1 MERITCAD
9 LMGYLEKEPEKVMVL
24 DIETTGLHAPE
35 DEVLSLAIIDGT
47 GETLF
52 YDSFKPEHNT
62 AWPEAQAVNGI
73 SPDDVAD
80 GSIFTEETEYINL
93 LLAKAAVI
101 VGYNHEGFDLPFLA
115 QFGVC
120 PPEDVKLADV
130 MVDYAEIKGEWDKN
144 HQDWKWQKLV
154 DCAAHYGYHYHAHD
168 SLGDAGAT
176 LFCARKCAEEQ
187 LQKRA
192 AYRLLE
198 SGKTLFIQACDG
210 GYDYTIFD
218 VDDKAVDGGRLD
230 NEKYSLLDARNELLV
245 EMGPMESVLAY
256 TGEALDDFLARAAEN
271 EQEKGSMLSAE
282 TKKAIDRKIDEL
294 GEYGCRKFLELVDPV
309 ILWAKDYKRAV
320 RSELSAEKWP
330 ELTEYFLTWECVEE
344 SSSMQVLIVRPGE
357 YAERVKIDGSLK
369 SMQDIV
375 GGLIEVVYLWEE
387 RAVIVCNDEA
397 LLLNMKPNRFVA
409 EIQEP
414 IFGSFFVCGLGDGD
428 LVGLTDEQLERFE
441 KKFHYPQL
449 FTMAEN
455 CCIVTDCRPE
465 DLTQPK
471 EPLSP

>member
-35 DEVLSLAIIDGT
+35 DEVLSLTIIDGT

-120 PPEDVKLADV
+120 PPEDVKLVDV
-130 MVDYAEIKGEWDKN
+130 MIDYAEIKGEWDKN
-144 HQDWKWQKLV
+144 HQDWKWQKLTA
-154 DCAAHYGYHYHAHD
+154 CAAHYGYQYQAHD
-168 SLGDAGAT
+168 SLEDVKAT
-176 LFCARKCAEEQ
+176 LFCARKCAEDQ
-187 LQKRA
+187 LRQKA
-192 AYRLLE
+192 VYQIE
-198 SGKTLFIQACDG
+198 SGNILFIQACDG
-210 GYDYTIFD
+210 GYDYTIYD
-218 VDDKAVDGGRLD
+218 ADNKAIDGGRLD
-230 NEKYSLLDARNELLV
+230 NERLSLLDVRDELLM
-245 EMGPMESVLAY
+245 EFAPMESVY
-256 TGEALDDFLARAAEN
+256 TYTEEAANGFLDEVAEAEGARP
-271 EQEKGSMLSAE
+271 EQ
-282 TKKAIDRKIDEL
+282 KKE
-294 GEYGCRKFLELVDPV
+294 
-309 ILWAKDYKRAV
+309 
-320 RSELSAEKWP
+320 
-330 ELTEYFLTWECVEE
+330 
-344 SSSMQVLIVRPGE
+344 MQVLIVRPGE
-357 YAERVKIDGSLK
+357 YAKRATIDGTLE
-369 SMQDIV
+369 SMQHLV
-375 GGLIEVVYLWEE
+375 GGMIEVVYPWEE
-387 RAVIVCNDEA
+387 RAAIVCNDEA

>member
-52 YDSFKPEHNT
+52 YDRFKPEHNT

-120 PPEDVKLADV
+120 PPEDVKLVDV
-130 MVDYAEIKGEWDKN
+130 MIDYAEIKGEWDKN
-144 HQDWKWQKLV
+144 HQDWKWQKLTA
-154 DCAAHYGYHYHAHD
+154 CAAHYGYQYQAHD
-168 SLGDAGAT
+168 SLEDVKAT
-176 LFCARKCAEEQ
+176 LFCARKCAEDQ
-187 LQKRA
+187 LRQKA
-192 AYRLLE
+192 VYQTE
-198 SGKTLFIQACDG
+198 SGNILFIQACDG
-210 GYDYTIFD
+210 GYDYTIYD
-218 VDDKAVDGGRLD
+218 ADNKAIDGGRLD
-230 NEKYSLLDARNELLV
+230 NERLSLLDVRDELLM
-245 EMGPMESVLAY
+245 EFAPMESVY
-256 TGEALDDFLARAAEN
+256 TYTEEAANGFLDEVAEAEGARP
-271 EQEKGSMLSAE
+271 EQ
-282 TKKAIDRKIDEL
+282 KKE
-294 GEYGCRKFLELVDPV
+294 
-309 ILWAKDYKRAV
+309 
-320 RSELSAEKWP
+320 
-330 ELTEYFLTWECVEE
+330 
-344 SSSMQVLIVRPGE
+344 MQVLIVRPGE
-357 YAERVKIDGSLK
+357 YAKRATIDGTLE
-369 SMQDIV
+369 SMQHLV
-375 GGLIEVVYLWEE
+375 GGMIEVVYPWEE

>member
-1 MERITCAD
+1 MERITCAE
-9 LMGYLEKEPEKVMVL
+9 LMGYLEKEPEKVMAL
-24 DIETTGLHAPE
+24 DIETTGFYPPQ
-35 DEVLSLAIIDGT
+35 DEVLSLAIIDGN
-47 GETLF
+47 GKNLF
-52 YDSFKPEHNT
+52 YEKFKPEHNT

-73 SPDDVAD
+73 APDDVAD
-80 GSIFTEETEYINL
+80 SPFFCEKTEWVNL

-176 LFCARKCAEEQ
+176 LVCARKCAEEQ

-230 NEKYSLLDARNELLV
+230 NEKYSLLDARNELLA
-245 EMGPMESVLAY
+245 ELAPMESVFTY

-387 RAVIVCNDEA
+387 RAAIVCNDEA
-397 LLLNMKPNRFVA
+397 LLLGMQPNRFVP
-409 EIQEP
+409 EIHSP
-414 IFGSFFVCGLGDGD
+414 IFGPFFVCGLGDED
-428 LVGLTDEQLERFE
+428 LIGLTEEQLDRYG
-441 KKFHYPQL
+441 KMFHFPQL
-449 FTMAEN
+449 IEISEIG
-455 CCIVTDCRPE
+455 CLVTEYWPE
-465 DLTQPK
+465 ELALPQGPM
-471 EPLSP
+471 SP

>member
-35 DEVLSLAIIDGT
+35 DEVLFLAIIDGT

-120 PPEDVKLADV
+120 PPEDVKLVDV
-130 MVDYAEIKGEWDKN
+130 MIDYAEIKGEWDKN
-144 HQDWKWQKLV
+144 HQDWKWQKLTA
-154 DCAAHYGYHYHAHD
+154 CAAHYGYQYQAHD
-168 SLGDAGAT
+168 SLEDVKAT
-176 LFCARKCAEEQ
+176 LFCARKCAEDQ
-187 LQKRA
+187 LRQKA
-192 AYRLLE
+192 VYQTE
-198 SGKTLFIQACDG
+198 SGNILFIQACDG
-210 GYDYTIFD
+210 GYDYTIYD
-218 VDDKAVDGGRLD
+218 ADNKAIDGGRLD
-230 NEKYSLLDARNELLV
+230 NERLSLLDVRDELLM
-245 EMGPMESVLAY
+245 EFAPMESVY
-256 TGEALDDFLARAAEN
+256 TYTEEAANGFLDEVAEAEGARP
-271 EQEKGSMLSAE
+271 EQ
-282 TKKAIDRKIDEL
+282 KKE
-294 GEYGCRKFLELVDPV
+294 
-309 ILWAKDYKRAV
+309 
-320 RSELSAEKWP
+320 
-330 ELTEYFLTWECVEE
+330 
-344 SSSMQVLIVRPGE
+344 MQVLIVRPGE
-357 YAERVKIDGSLK
+357 YAKRATIDGTLE
-369 SMQDIV
+369 SMQHLV
-375 GGLIEVVYLWEE
+375 GGMIEVVYPWEE

>member
-120 PPEDVKLADV
+120 PPEDVKLVDV
-130 MVDYAEIKGEWDKN
+130 MIDYAEIKGEWDKN
-144 HQDWKWQKLV
+144 HQDWKWQKLTA
-154 DCAAHYGYHYHAHD
+154 CAAHYGYQYQAHD
-168 SLGDAGAT
+168 SLEDVKAT
-176 LFCARKCAEEQ
+176 LFCARKCAEDQ
-187 LQKRA
+187 LRQKA
-192 AYRLLE
+192 VYQTE
-198 SGKTLFIQACDG
+198 SGNILFIQACDG
-210 GYDYTIFD
+210 GYDYTIYD
-218 VDDKAVDGGRLD
+218 ADNKAIDGGRLD
-230 NEKYSLLDARNELLV
+230 NERLSLLDVRDELLM
-245 EMGPMESVLAY
+245 EFAPMESVY
-256 TGEALDDFLARAAEN
+256 TYTEEAANGFLDEVAEAEGARP
-271 EQEKGSMLSAE
+271 EQ
-282 TKKAIDRKIDEL
+282 KKE
-294 GEYGCRKFLELVDPV
+294 
-309 ILWAKDYKRAV
+309 
-320 RSELSAEKWP
+320 
-330 ELTEYFLTWECVEE
+330 
-344 SSSMQVLIVRPGE
+344 MQVLIVRPGE
-357 YAERVKIDGSLK
+357 YAKRATIDGTLE
-369 SMQDIV
+369 SMQHLV
-375 GGLIEVVYLWEE
+375 GGMIEVVYPWEE
-387 RAVIVCNDEA
+387 RAAIVCNDEA

>member
-1 MERITCAD
+1 MERITCAE

-24 DIETTGLHAPE
+24 DIETTGFHAPE
-35 DEVLSLAIIDGT
+35 DEVLSLAIIDGL

-80 GSIFTEETEYINL
+80 GSIFTEETEYLNL

-115 QFGVC
+115 QFAVC
-120 PPEDVKLADV
+120 PPEDVKLVDV
-130 MVDYAEIKGEWDKN
+130 MLDYAEIHGEWNKN
-144 HQDWKWQKLV
+144 RQDWKWQKLV
-154 DCAAHYGYHYHAHD
+154 DCTAHYGYHYHAHD
-168 SLGDAGAT
+168 SLRDAEAT

-256 TGEALDDFLARAAEN
+256 TGEALDDFLNKVAEAE
-271 EQEKGSMLSAE
+271 EQPPAE
-282 TKKAIDRKIDEL
+282 QKKE
-294 GEYGCRKFLELVDPV
+294 
-309 ILWAKDYKRAV
+309 
-320 RSELSAEKWP
+320 
-330 ELTEYFLTWECVEE
+330 
-344 SSSMQVLIVRPGE
+344 MQVLLVRPGE

-369 SMQDIV
+369 SMQNIV
-375 GGLIEVVYLWEE
+375 GGLIEVVYPWEE
-387 RAVIVCNDEA
+387 RAAIVCNDEA
-397 LLLNMKPNRFVA
+397 LLLGMQPNRFVP
-409 EIQEP
+409 EIHSP
-414 IFGSFFVCGLGDGD
+414 IFGPFFVCGLGDED
-428 LVGLTDEQLERFE
+428 LIGLTEEQLDRYG
-441 KKFHYPQL
+441 KMFHFPQL
-449 FTMAEN
+449 IEISEIG
-455 CCIVTDCRPE
+455 CLVTEYWPE
-465 DLTQPK
+465 ELALPQGPM
-471 EPLSP
+471 SP

>member
-1 MERITCAD
+1 M
-9 LMGYLEKEPEKVMVL
+9 
-24 DIETTGLHAPE
+24 
-35 DEVLSLAIIDGT
+35 
-47 GETLF
+47 F

-62 AWPEAQAVNGI
+62 AWPGAQAVNGI

-120 PPEDVKLADV
+120 PPEDVKLVDV
-130 MVDYAEIKGEWDKN
+130 MIDYAEIKGEWDKN
-144 HQDWKWQKLV
+144 HQDWKWQKLTA
-154 DCAAHYGYHYHAHD
+154 CAAHYGYQYQAHD
-168 SLGDAGAT
+168 SLEDVKAT
-176 LFCARKCAEEQ
+176 LFCARKCAEDQ
-187 LQKRA
+187 LRQKA
-192 AYRLLE
+192 VYQME
-198 SGKTLFIQACDG
+198 SGNILFIQVCDG
-210 GYDYTIFD
+210 GYDYTIYD
-218 VDDKAVDGGRLD
+218 VDNKAIDGGRLD
-230 NEKYSLLDARNELLV
+230 NERLSLLDVRDELLM
-245 EMGPMESVLAY
+245 EFAPMESVY
-256 TGEALDDFLARAAEN
+256 TYTEEAANGFLDEVAEAEGARP
-271 EQEKGSMLSAE
+271 EQ
-282 TKKAIDRKIDEL
+282 KKE
-294 GEYGCRKFLELVDPV
+294 
-309 ILWAKDYKRAV
+309 
-320 RSELSAEKWP
+320 
-330 ELTEYFLTWECVEE
+330 
-344 SSSMQVLIVRPGE
+344 MQVLIVRPGE
-357 YAERVKIDGSLK
+357 YAKRATIDGTLE
-369 SMQDIV
+369 SMQHLV
-375 GGLIEVVYLWEE
+375 GGMIEVVYPWEE

>member
-120 PPEDVKLADV
+120 PPEDVKLVDV
-130 MVDYAEIKGEWDKN
+130 MIDYAEIKGEWDKN
-144 HQDWKWQKLV
+144 HQDWKWQKLTA
-154 DCAAHYGYHYHAHD
+154 CAAHYGYQYQAHD
-168 SLGDAGAT
+168 SLEDVKAT
-176 LFCARKCAEEQ
+176 LFCARKCAEDQ
-187 LQKRA
+187 LRQKA
-192 AYRLLE
+192 VYQTE
-198 SGKTLFIQACDG
+198 SGNILFIQACDG
-210 GYDYTIFD
+210 GYDYTIYD
-218 VDDKAVDGGRLD
+218 ADNKAIDGGRLD
-230 NEKYSLLDARNELLV
+230 NERLSLLDVRDELLM
-245 EMGPMESVLAY
+245 EFAPMESVY
-256 TGEALDDFLARAAEN
+256 TYTEEAANGFLDEVAEAEGARP
-271 EQEKGSMLSAE
+271 EQ
-282 TKKAIDRKIDEL
+282 KKE
-294 GEYGCRKFLELVDPV
+294 
-309 ILWAKDYKRAV
+309 
-320 RSELSAEKWP
+320 
-330 ELTEYFLTWECVEE
+330 
-344 SSSMQVLIVRPGE
+344 MQVLIVRPGE
-357 YAERVKIDGSLK
+357 YAKRATIDGTLE
-369 SMQDIV
+369 SMQHLV
-375 GGLIEVVYLWEE
+375 GGMIEVVYPWEE

-397 LLLNMKPNRFVA
+397 LLLDMKPNRFVA

>member
-35 DEVLSLAIIDGT
+35 DEVLSLTIIGGT

-73 SPDDVAD
+73 SPDAVAD

-120 PPEDVKLADV
+120 PPEDVKLVDV
-130 MVDYAEIKGEWDKN
+130 MIDYAEIKGEWDKN
-144 HQDWKWQKLV
+144 HQDWKWQKLTA
-154 DCAAHYGYHYHAHD
+154 CAAHYGYQYQAHD
-168 SLGDAGAT
+168 SLEDVKAT
-176 LFCARKCAEEQ
+176 LFCARKCAEDQ
-187 LQKRA
+187 LRQKA
-192 AYRLLE
+192 VYQTE
-198 SGKTLFIQACDG
+198 SGNILFIQACDG
-210 GYDYTIFD
+210 GYDYTIYD
-218 VDDKAVDGGRLD
+218 ADNKAIDGGRLD
-230 NEKYSLLDARNELLV
+230 NERLSLLDVRDELLM
-245 EMGPMESVLAY
+245 EFAPMESVY
-256 TGEALDDFLARAAEN
+256 TYTEEAANGFLDEVAEAEGARP
-271 EQEKGSMLSAE
+271 EQK
-282 TKKAIDRKIDEL
+282 
-294 GEYGCRKFLELVDPV
+294 
-309 ILWAKDYKRAV
+309 
-320 RSELSAEKWP
+320 
-330 ELTEYFLTWECVEE
+330 EE
-344 SSSMQVLIVRPGE
+344 MQVLIVRPGE
-357 YAERVKIDGSLK
+357 YAKRATIDGTLE
-369 SMQDIV
+369 SMQHLV
-375 GGLIEVVYLWEE
+375 GGMIEVVYPWEE

>member
-120 PPEDVKLADV
+120 PPEDVKLVDV
-130 MVDYAEIKGEWDKN
+130 MIDYAEIKGEWDKN
-144 HQDWKWQKLV
+144 HQDWKWQKLTA
-154 DCAAHYGYHYHAHD
+154 CAAHYGYQYQAHD
-168 SLGDAGAT
+168 SLEDVKAT
-176 LFCARKCAEEQ
+176 LFCARKCAEDQ
-187 LQKRA
+187 LRQKA
-192 AYRLLE
+192 VYQTE
-198 SGKTLFIQACDG
+198 SGNILFIQACDG
-210 GYDYTIFD
+210 GYDYTIYD
-218 VDDKAVDGGRLD
+218 ADNKAIDGGRLD
-230 NEKYSLLDARNELLV
+230 NERLSLLDVRDELLM
-245 EMGPMESVLAY
+245 EFAPMESVY
-256 TGEALDDFLARAAEN
+256 TYTEEAANGFLDEVAEAEGARP
-271 EQEKGSMLSAE
+271 EQ
-282 TKKAIDRKIDEL
+282 KKE
-294 GEYGCRKFLELVDPV
+294 
-309 ILWAKDYKRAV
+309 
-320 RSELSAEKWP
+320 
-330 ELTEYFLTWECVEE
+330 
-344 SSSMQVLIVRPGE
+344 MQVLIVRPGE
-357 YAERVKIDGSLK
+357 YAKRATIDGTLE
-369 SMQDIV
+369 SMQHLV
-375 GGLIEVVYLWEE
+375 GGMIEVVYPWEE

>member
-35 DEVLSLAIIDGT
+35 DEVLFLAIIDGT

-120 PPEDVKLADV
+120 PPEDVKLVDV
-130 MVDYAEIKGEWDKN
+130 MIDYAEIKGEWDKN
-144 HQDWKWQKLV
+144 HQDWKWQKLTA
-154 DCAAHYGYHYHAHD
+154 CAAHYGYQYQAHD
-168 SLGDAGAT
+168 SLEDVKAT
-176 LFCARKCAEEQ
+176 LFCARKCAEDQ
-187 LQKRA
+187 LRQKA
-192 AYRLLE
+192 VYQTE
-198 SGKTLFIQACDG
+198 SGNILFIQACDG
-210 GYDYTIFD
+210 GYDYTIYD
-218 VDDKAVDGGRLD
+218 ADNKAIDGGRLD
-230 NEKYSLLDARNELLV
+230 NERLSLLDVRDELLM
-245 EMGPMESVLAY
+245 EFAPMESVY
-256 TGEALDDFLARAAEN
+256 TYTEEAANGFLDEVAEAEGARP
-271 EQEKGSMLSAE
+271 EQ
-282 TKKAIDRKIDEL
+282 KKE
-294 GEYGCRKFLELVDPV
+294 
-309 ILWAKDYKRAV
+309 
-320 RSELSAEKWP
+320 
-330 ELTEYFLTWECVEE
+330 
-344 SSSMQVLIVRPGE
+344 MQVLIVRPGE
-357 YAERVKIDGSLK
+357 YAKRATIDGTLE
-369 SMQDIV
+369 SMQHLV
-375 GGLIEVVYLWEE
+375 GGMIEVVYPWEE

-414 IFGSFFVCGLGDGD
+414 IFGFFFVCGLGDGD

>member
-73 SPDDVAD
+73 SPDAVAD

-120 PPEDVKLADV
+120 PPEDVKLVDV
-130 MVDYAEIKGEWDKN
+130 MIDYAEIKGEWDKN
-144 HQDWKWQKLV
+144 HQDWKWQKLTA
-154 DCAAHYGYHYHAHD
+154 CAAHYGYQYQAHD
-168 SLGDAGAT
+168 SLEDVKAT
-176 LFCARKCAEEQ
+176 LFCARKCAEDQ
-187 LQKRA
+187 LRQKA
-192 AYRLLE
+192 VYQTE
-198 SGKTLFIQACDG
+198 SGNILFIQACDG
-210 GYDYTIFD
+210 GYDYTIYD
-218 VDDKAVDGGRLD
+218 ADNKAIDGGRLD
-230 NEKYSLLDARNELLV
+230 NERLSLLDVRDELLM
-245 EMGPMESVLAY
+245 EFAPMESVY
-256 TGEALDDFLARAAEN
+256 TYTEEAANGFLDEVAEAEGARP
-271 EQEKGSMLSAE
+271 EQK
-282 TKKAIDRKIDEL
+282 
-294 GEYGCRKFLELVDPV
+294 
-309 ILWAKDYKRAV
+309 
-320 RSELSAEKWP
+320 
-330 ELTEYFLTWECVEE
+330 EE
-344 SSSMQVLIVRPGE
+344 MQVLIVRPGE
-357 YAERVKIDGSLK
+357 YAKRATIDGTLE
-369 SMQDIV
+369 SMQHLV
-375 GGLIEVVYLWEE
+375 GGMIEVVYPWEE

>member
-35 DEVLSLAIIDGT
+35 DEVLSLTIIDGT

-120 PPEDVKLADV
+120 PPEDVKLVDV
-130 MVDYAEIKGEWDKN
+130 MIDYAEIKGEWDKN
-144 HQDWKWQKLV
+144 HQDWKWQKLTA
-154 DCAAHYGYHYHAHD
+154 CAAHYGYQYQAHD
-168 SLGDAGAT
+168 SLEDVKAT
-176 LFCARKCAEEQ
+176 LFCARKCAEDQ
-187 LQKRA
+187 LRQKA
-192 AYRLLE
+192 VYQTE
-198 SGKTLFIQACDG
+198 SGNILFIQACDG
-210 GYDYTIFD
+210 GYDYTIYD
-218 VDDKAVDGGRLD
+218 ADNKAIDGGRLD
-230 NEKYSLLDARNELLV
+230 NERLSLLDVRDELLM
-245 EMGPMESVLAY
+245 EFAPMESVY
-256 TGEALDDFLARAAEN
+256 TYTEEAANGFLDEVAEAEGARP
-271 EQEKGSMLSAE
+271 EQ
-282 TKKAIDRKIDEL
+282 KKE
-294 GEYGCRKFLELVDPV
+294 
-309 ILWAKDYKRAV
+309 
-320 RSELSAEKWP
+320 
-330 ELTEYFLTWECVEE
+330 
-344 SSSMQVLIVRPGE
+344 MQVLIVRPGE
-357 YAERVKIDGSLK
+357 YAKRATIDGTLE
-369 SMQDIV
+369 SMQHLV
-375 GGLIEVVYLWEE
+375 GGMIEVVYPWEE
-387 RAVIVCNDEA
+387 RAAIVCNDEA

-428 LVGLTDEQLERFE
+428 LVGLTDEQLGRFE

>member
-35 DEVLSLAIIDGT
+35 DEVLSLTIIDGT

-120 PPEDVKLADV
+120 PPEDVKLVDV
-130 MVDYAEIKGEWDKN
+130 MIDYAEIKGEWDKN
-144 HQDWKWQKLV
+144 HQDWKWQKLTAY
-154 DCAAHYGYHYHAHD
+154 AAHYGYQYQAHD
-168 SLGDAGAT
+168 SLEDVKAT
-176 LFCARKCAEEQ
+176 LFCARKCAEDQ
-187 LQKRA
+187 LRQKA
-192 AYRLLE
+192 VYQIE
-198 SGKTLFIQACDG
+198 SGNILFIQACDG
-210 GYDYTIFD
+210 GYDYTIYD
-218 VDDKAVDGGRLD
+218 ADNKAIDGGRLD
-230 NEKYSLLDARNELLV
+230 NERLSLLDVRDELLM
-245 EMGPMESVLAY
+245 EFAPMESVY
-256 TGEALDDFLARAAEN
+256 TYTEEAANGFLDEVAEAEGARP
-271 EQEKGSMLSAE
+271 EQ
-282 TKKAIDRKIDEL
+282 KKE
-294 GEYGCRKFLELVDPV
+294 
-309 ILWAKDYKRAV
+309 
-320 RSELSAEKWP
+320 
-330 ELTEYFLTWECVEE
+330 
-344 SSSMQVLIVRPGE
+344 MQVLIVRPGE
-357 YAERVKIDGSLK
+357 YAKRATIDGTLE
-369 SMQDIV
+369 SMQHLV
-375 GGLIEVVYLWEE
+375 GGMIEVVYPWEE
-387 RAVIVCNDEA
+387 RAAIVCNDEA

>member
-120 PPEDVKLADV
+120 PPEDVKLVDV
-130 MVDYAEIKGEWDKN
+130 MIDYAEIKGEWDKN
-144 HQDWKWQKLV
+144 HQDWKWQKLTA
-154 DCAAHYGYHYHAHD
+154 CAAHYGYQYQTHD
-168 SLGDAGAT
+168 SLEDVKAT
-176 LFCARKCAEEQ
+176 LFCARKCAEDQ
-187 LQKRA
+187 LRQKA
-192 AYRLLE
+192 VYQTE
-198 SGKTLFIQACDG
+198 SGNILFIQACDG
-210 GYDYTIFD
+210 GYDYTIYD
-218 VDDKAVDGGRLD
+218 ADNKAIDGGRLD
-230 NEKYSLLDARNELLV
+230 NERLSLLDVRDELLM
-245 EMGPMESVLAY
+245 EFAPMESVY
-256 TGEALDDFLARAAEN
+256 TYTEEAANGFLDEVAEAEGARP
-271 EQEKGSMLSAE
+271 EQK
-282 TKKAIDRKIDEL
+282 
-294 GEYGCRKFLELVDPV
+294 
-309 ILWAKDYKRAV
+309 
-320 RSELSAEKWP
+320 
-330 ELTEYFLTWECVEE
+330 EE
-344 SSSMQVLIVRPGE
+344 MQVLIVRPGE
-357 YAERVKIDGSLK
+357 YAKRATIDGTLE
-369 SMQDIV
+369 SMQHLV
-375 GGLIEVVYLWEE
+375 GGMIEVVYPWEE

>member
-62 AWPEAQAVNGI
+62 AWPGAQAVNGI

-120 PPEDVKLADV
+120 PPEDVKLVDV
-130 MVDYAEIKGEWDKN
+130 MIDYAEIKGEWDKN
-144 HQDWKWQKLV
+144 HQDWKWQKLTA
-154 DCAAHYGYHYHAHD
+154 CAAHYGYQYQAHD
-168 SLGDAGAT
+168 SLKDVKAT
-176 LFCARKCAEEQ
+176 LFCARKCAEDQ
-187 LQKRA
+187 LRQKA
-192 AYRLLE
+192 VYQTE
-198 SGKTLFIQACDG
+198 SGNILFIQACDG
-210 GYDYTIFD
+210 GYDYTIYD
-218 VDDKAVDGGRLD
+218 VDNKAIDGGRLD
-230 NEKYSLLDARNELLV
+230 NERLSLLDVRDELLM
-245 EMGPMESVLAY
+245 EFAPMESVY
-256 TGEALDDFLARAAEN
+256 TYTEEAANGFLDEVAEAEGARP
-271 EQEKGSMLSAE
+271 EQ
-282 TKKAIDRKIDEL
+282 KKE
-294 GEYGCRKFLELVDPV
+294 
-309 ILWAKDYKRAV
+309 
-320 RSELSAEKWP
+320 
-330 ELTEYFLTWECVEE
+330 
-344 SSSMQVLIVRPGE
+344 MQVLIVRPGE
-357 YAERVKIDGSLK
+357 YAKRATIDGTLE
-369 SMQDIV
+369 SMQHLV
-375 GGLIEVVYLWEE
+375 GGMIEVVYPWEE